1 LSTRDEFLE
10 DLAAIVDS
18 WIDSAVSATTNQ
30 SADLVWTESP
40 DAFRSV
46 QRALEAANVNRDDV
60 RKVFSECLR
69 GLAVSTLSIVDG
81 ATALAEKSRIRI
93 VDDSGRDLGEAL
105 HDDFVLHWLNTR
117 SENSQ

>member
-60 RKVFSECLR
+60 RKVLSGCLR